1 VLCIQRRLLWL
12 QQEWKPQ
19 VANQQQ
25 QQQQQQELQQQRGLQ
40 QQPSCEQLAIL
51 NLAAE
56 KVCTCMHAISTAA
69 VKMWPAG
76 YMF

>member
-1 VLCIQRRLLWL
+1 
-12 QQEWKPQ
+12 
-19 VANQQQ
+19 
-25 QQQQQQELQQQRGLQ
+25 LQ